1 MRKEL
6 EGLPDSTRNM
16 IKPSAKKEHFD
27 GKQWQMNVQVDNKF
41 AEGASGTQD
50 LGETITM
57 RHALENLPRQ
67 YWKPAPQEFDGKNW
81 YVQTGF
87 AEGAS
92 GTQDLGETIT
102 MRHSLENL
110 PR

>member
-1 MRKEL
+1 M
-6 EGLPDSTRNM
+6 
-16 IKPSAKKEHFD
+16 AA
-27 GKQWQMNVQVDNKF
+27 QVGNKF

-50 LGETITM
+50 LGETITV
-57 RHALENLPRQ
+57 RHDLEGLPRQ
-67 YWKPAPQEFDGKNW
+67 YWKAAPEEFDGKNW

-92 GTQDLGETIT
+92 GTENLGHTIT
-102 MRHSLENL
+102 MRHALDNL